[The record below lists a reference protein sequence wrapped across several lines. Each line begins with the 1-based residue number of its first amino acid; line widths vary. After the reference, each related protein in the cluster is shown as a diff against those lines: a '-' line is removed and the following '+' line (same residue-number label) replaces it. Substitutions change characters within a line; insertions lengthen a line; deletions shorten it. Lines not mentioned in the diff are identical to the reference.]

1 MQEERKDMGGRG
13 RGMKKRCRRKKK
25 QEVEEKGRSNG
36 IP

>member
-13 RGMKKRCRRKKK
+13 REMKKRCRRKKK
-25 QEVEEKGRSNG
+25 QEVEETDRSNG